1 MSIFYPDY
9 SYQRVYQIP
18 ARLFLEKGIRALLL
32 DVDNTLTTD
41 NNPVPHQEVLGWLEQ
56 QRQAGLRLLVL
67 SNNHQERVA
76 PFARQLGL
84 EYVADAKKPLP
95 FPLWKALK
103 KMGIPPGQAAII
115 GDQIFTDILCGRL
128 AGCTSILVEYMEEEG
143 YGFYVTKRRWE
154 KRVLKHY
161 RPRQWQ
167 PPEEGQEGSH
177 G

>member
-95 FPLWKALK
+95 FPLWRALK
-103 KMGIPPGQAAII
+103 KMDIPPGQAAII

-143 YGFYVTKRRWE
+143 YGFYVTKRRWK
-154 KRVLKHY
+154 KRVLKNY
-161 RPRQWQ
+161 RPQQWQ
-167 PPEEGQEGSH
+167 PDPRMEGWD
-177 G
+177 

>member
-76 PFARQLGL
+76 PFAR
-84 EYVADAKKPLP
+84 
-95 FPLWKALK
+95 
-103 KMGIPPGQAAII
+103 
-115 GDQIFTDILCGRL
+115 
-128 AGCTSILVEYMEEEG
+128 
-143 YGFYVTKRRWE
+143 
-154 KRVLKHY
+154 
-161 RPRQWQ
+161 
-167 PPEEGQEGSH
+167 
-177 G
+177 